1 LIGVRACTFCKEIE
15 NHINAAS
22 VQKHLNIDRWCTC
35 FFPIKLVKLEFSL
48 PEETFVEQCNGAE
61 KNLQQ
66 EQRQLQKNEN
76 VKETLQKHRVS

>member
-1 LIGVRACTFCKEIE
+1 MHHLSIFKCFCTD
-15 NHINAAS
+15 AAFMWFS
-22 VQKHLNIDRWCTC
+22 ISLQNVQALT
-35 FFPIKLVKLEFSL
+35 PIKLVKLEFSL